1 MGIFKALSLFALTE
15 LTSSYIT
22 RMALRSK
29 YSTLCTLFTALLVRL
44 NEMKPYLVYFRQPYK
59 NLRIYQ
65 KPPVKNM
72 WNVASK
78 IKLMWF
84 LMQKNTLHFLHTKFI
99 KFCCAQNSTKVVFGT
114 QNSIL
119 KVIC

>member
-44 NEMKPYLVYFRQPYK
+44 NEMKPYLMFFV
-59 NLRIYQ
+59 NLTKIYG
-65 KPPVKNM
+65 
-72 WNVASK
+72 
-78 IKLMWF
+78 
-84 LMQKNTLHFLHTKFI
+84 FI
-99 KFCCAQNSTKVVFGT
+99 KNHLSKTCGMLLRK
-114 QNSIL
+114 
-119 KVIC
+119 